1 MRYPAFFD
9 AVPPVRVRDP
19 LAEFL
24 GAAED
29 GILEYC
35 YIDAVKLAGH
45 SCPTVAAAYWMTF
58 RALRALYP
66 DSLPERG
73 NIRVEFSKAGT
84 EGTAGVVA
92 NVAAMLTGAAG
103 EGGFKGL
110 GGRFDRRGK
119 LFFDVDFAA
128 ETRFTRL
135 DTGVAVTAS
144 VRMQPVPSSP
154 RLWMLLPECSNG
166 RASPDEAAEFRM
178 LWQERVRTLL
188 IDHAEDDSVFSIR
201 PAA

>member
-19 LAEFL
+19 LAEFR

-29 GILEYC
+29 GILEYR

-92 NVAAMLTGAAG
+92 NVAGMLTGAAG

-110 GGRFDRRGK
+110 GGRFD
-119 LFFDVDFAA
+119 LAA
-128 ETRFTRL
+128 T
-135 DTGVAVTAS
+135 
-144 VRMQPVPSSP
+144 
-154 RLWMLLPECSNG
+154 
-166 RASPDEAAEFRM
+166 
-178 LWQERVRTLL
+178 
-188 IDHAEDDSVFSIR
+188 
-201 PAA
+201 